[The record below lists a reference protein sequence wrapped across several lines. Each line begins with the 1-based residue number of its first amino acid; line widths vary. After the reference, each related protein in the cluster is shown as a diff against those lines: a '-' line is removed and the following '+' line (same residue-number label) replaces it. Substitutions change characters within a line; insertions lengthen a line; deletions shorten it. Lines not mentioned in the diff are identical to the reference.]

1 MSWDGTVERIKQ
13 RLHRRAFS
21 YQAIFKTR
29 EGALTDPAMVVLRDL
44 ERYCYAHKPTLKVSH
59 VTGQSDPL
67 AMAFAEGRRDVLNR
81 IKAMVN
87 LTPEQ
92 LTRIAEA
99 KGADE

>member
-1 MSWDGTVERIKQ
+1 MSWNAAAERLKQ

-29 EGALTDPAMVVLRDL
+29 EGNLTEPAMVVLRDL
-44 ERYCYAHKPTLKVSH
+44 ERYCYAHKPTLKVSP
-59 VTGQSDPL
+59 VTGQTDPL

-81 IKAMVN
+81 IKAMTN
-87 LTPEQ
+87 LTPDQ
-92 LTRIAEA
+92 LNRIAEA

>member
-1 MSWDGTVERIKQ
+1 MSWDGAVERIKQ

-21 YQAIFKTR
+21 YKAVFTPQGPLS
-29 EGALTDPAMVVLRDL
+29 EPAMVVLRDL

-81 IKAMVN
+81 IKAMCN